1 MCKTRDVRPVV
12 PPPARMPRYRPAFR
26 ALAAGGLSAL
36 LTLLPATAVRALD
49 DVQLRAPGAT
59 SELRAQ
65 LRASSLLVEAQSEGR
80 TAPVDV
86 MAAARAEYARLIG
99 LLYEEGYF
107 APVIRVRLDGREA
120 VDLSTLSPPARISRA
135 EIDIDLGPQFRFGRT
150 EIAPLAPG
158 TDLPEGF
165 DRGEIARSTMVLTA
179 AGAALDGWRAQ
190 GHALAEPAG
199 QDIVA
204 SHPDERL
211 DVTIRVAPG
220 PQLRFGSLR
229 PSGHERTRDR
239 RIAQIAGLPSGATYD
254 PEALAEAEAR
264 LRRTGTFTSVALRPA
279 ESANPDGSIDI
290 DALLDEAPL
299 RRIGAG
305 AELDSES
312 GLGLSG
318 FWLHRN
324 LLGGAERL
332 RFEAALTGIGARRRG
347 LGYVLDLRYTR
358 PATGRPDTDV
368 EAAARLLR
376 QDERDFTSDAAK
388 LEVRMIRRFTPQ
400 TTGTLAL
407 ALRFERADFG
417 LNRAVRSDFG
427 TFGLEIGVTHDTR
440 DSPLNPTR
448 GLYLSGSVTPY
459 LGFLSADDGL
469 RLQADLRG
477 YLDPGSEGR
486 IVLAGRAQLGAV
498 IGPALDRT
506 PRDLLFYSGGGG
518 TVRGLPFQSL
528 GVTGPGGARSGGQG
542 FAVLSGEVRGRVNE
556 SFSLVGFVDAGYVS
570 ERAFSGADD
579 WQAGGGV
586 GLRYLTPIGPLR
598 LDLAT
603 PLRRNATASDAG
615 RLQFYI
621 GIGQA
626 F

>member
-1 MCKTRDVRPVV
+1 MQI
-12 PPPARMPRYRPAFR
+12 
-26 ALAAGGLSAL
+26 L
-36 LTLLPATAVRALD
+36 
-49 DVQLRAPGAT
+49 APGA
-59 SELRAQ
+59 SSSLLGQ
-65 LRASSLLVEAQSEGR
+65 IRASSLLVEAQAEGR

-86 MAAARAEYARLIG
+86 LAAARAEYGRLIG

-107 APVIRVRLDGREA
+107 APVIRVRIDGREA
-120 VDLSTLSPPARISRA
+120 VDFSALRPPARVSQA
-135 EIDIDLGPQFRFGRT
+135 EIEIDLGPQFAFGRA
-150 EIAPLAPG
+150 EITPLAPG
-158 TDLPEGF
+158 TTLPSGF
-165 DRGEIARSTMVLTA
+165 ARGETARSTLVRAA
-179 AGAALDGWRAQ
+179 AGAALDGWRDQ

-199 QDIVA
+199 QEIIA
-204 SHPDERL
+204 SHPDQRL
-211 DVTIRVAPG
+211 DVLIRVAPG

-254 PEALAEAEAR
+254 PAALAEAEAR

-279 ESANPDGSIDI
+279 ETANADGTIDV

-312 GLGLSG
+312 GLGVSG

-324 LLGGAERL
+324 WLGGAERL
-332 RFEAALTGIGARRRG
+332 RFEAALTGIGARQRG
-347 LGYVLDLRYTR
+347 LGYTLDLRYTR

-368 EAAARLLR
+368 EAGARILR
-376 QDERDFTSDAAK
+376 QDERDFVADMAK
-388 LEVRMIRRFTPQ
+388 LDVRMIRRFTPQ
-400 TTGTLAL
+400 TTGTLGL

-417 LNRAVRSDFG
+417 LNRAIRSDFG
-427 TFGLEIGVTHDTR
+427 TLGLDIGLTHDSR
-440 DSPLNPTR
+440 DSPVDPTR
-448 GLYLSGSVTPY
+448 GLFLSGTVTPY
-459 LGFLSADDGL
+459 LGFLSADNGL
-469 RLQADLRG
+469 HLRADARA
-477 YLDPGSEGR
+477 YLDPGTEGR
-486 IVLAGRAQLGAV
+486 LVLAGRAQLGAV
-498 IGPALDRT
+498 FGAALNRT

-518 TVRGLPFQSL
+518 TVRGLPFRSL

-542 FAVLSGEVRGRVNE
+542 FAALSAEARARVND

-570 ERAFSGADD
+570 EGAFRGADD
-579 WQAGGGV
+579 WQAGGGI

-598 LDLAT
+598 VDLAV
-603 PLRRNATASDAG
+603 PLRRNATAADAG
-615 RLQFYI
+615 RFQFYI